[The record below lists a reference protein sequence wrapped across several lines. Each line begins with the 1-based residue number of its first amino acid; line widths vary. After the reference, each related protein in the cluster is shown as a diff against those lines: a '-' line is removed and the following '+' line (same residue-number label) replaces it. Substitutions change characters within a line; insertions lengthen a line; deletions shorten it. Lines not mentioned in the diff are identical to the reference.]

1 MENSP
6 PRAIFAGQLC
16 RDYTILPKGET
27 LLDVPG
33 GNLIYAATGYAVWEP
48 DPPPGL
54 VARVGED
61 YPQEWLESFRRRGF
75 DIRGVRV
82 LPEAMD
88 LRSFFVYTDSTTRV
102 TDDPVSYFA
111 GLGIPF
117 PKSLLGYRRPPAA
130 ALDSRTRLNPYSLRQ
145 SDVIPDYLEASF
157 AHLCPLD
164 FLTHSLLPAVLRQA
178 GFTTLTLDPSAGY
191 MNPIYWNDIPAL
203 LTGLT
208 AFMPSEDEIRA
219 LFHGRSSDLWEM
231 AESLSAY
238 GCEVIVI
245 KRGSSGQ
252 LVYDSARRLRWEIP
266 AYPAR
271 VVDPTG
277 VGDAFA
283 GGFLAGYHQAYD
295 PLEASLMGS
304 ISASLNIEGHGP
316 FYPIDALP
324 GLAKARLEALRS
336 AIRKV

>member
-16 RDYTILPKGET
+16 RDYTILPRGET

-33 GNLIYAATGYAVWEP
+33 GNLIYASTGYAVWETA
-48 DPPPGL
+48 PPPGL

-61 YPQEWLESFRRRGF
+61 YPQEWLESFHRRGF

-111 GLGIPF
+111 NLGIPF
-117 PKSLLGYRRPPAA
+117 PKALLGYRRPSAA
-130 ALDSRTRLNPYSLRQ
+130 ALDSRTKLNPYSLRQ
-145 SDVIPDYLEASF
+145 SDIILDYLDASA

-164 FLTHSLLPAVLRQA
+164 FLTHSLVPAVLRQA
-178 GFTTLTLDPSAGY
+178 GFTTLTLDPSSGY

-208 AFMPSEDEIRA
+208 AFLPSEEEIRA
-219 LFHGRSSDLWEM
+219 LFHGRSTDLWQM
-231 AESLSAY
+231 AEALAAY

-245 KRGSSGQ
+245 KRGSNGQ
-252 LVYDSARRLRWEIP
+252 MVYDSARRLHWEIP
-266 AYPAR
+266 AYPAH
-271 VVDPTG
+271 VVNPTG

-283 GGFLAGYHQAYD
+283 GGFLAGYRRAYD
-295 PLEASLMGS
+295 PLEAALLGN
-304 ISASLNIEGHGP
+304 ISASLTIEGHGP
-316 FYPIDALP
+316 FYPLDALP
-324 GLAKARLEALRS
+324 GLAQARLDALRS
-336 AIRKV
+336 AVRKA